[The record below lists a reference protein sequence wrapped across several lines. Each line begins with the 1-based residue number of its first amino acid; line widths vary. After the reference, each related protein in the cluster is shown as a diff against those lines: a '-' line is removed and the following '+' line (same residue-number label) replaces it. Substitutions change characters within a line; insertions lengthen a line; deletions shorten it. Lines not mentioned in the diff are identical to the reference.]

1 MRTIVHLADLHFG
14 DAELALVEPLIASVH
29 RCAPDVVAISGDL
42 TQRARR
48 AQFRAARAF
57 LDRLPAP
64 VIVVPGNHDVPLYNV
79 VARFLYP
86 LANYEHAIRTDLEP
100 LYADD
105 EIAVLGINT
114 ARSLT
119 FKGGRINEEQV
130 ARAQARLST
139 LPAHVLKI
147 VVTHHPFDLPEH
159 TRTREL
165 VGRAAMAMH
174 GLAACGVH
182 ILLSGHLH
190 AGRVGSTR
198 TRFTIEGHSALVV
211 QAGTALSRRRRGEA
225 NAFNVLRTTHGAVVV
240 ERHVWSDPENAFVL
254 RIRQD
259 IRFQDGHWLHA
270 AG

>member
-14 DAELALVEPLIASVH
+14 DADLTLVEPLIASVQG
-29 RCAPDVVAISGDL
+29 CTPDVVAISGDL

-64 VIVVPGNHDVPLYNV
+64 VIVVPGNHDVPFYNV
-79 VARFLYP
+79 VARFLHP
-86 LANYEHAIRTDLEP
+86 LARYERAVGCDLEP
-100 LYADD
+100 LFTDD

-114 ARSLT
+114 ARSFT
-119 FKGGRINEEQV
+119 FKRGRINEEQV
-130 ARAQARLST
+130 ARARTWLCA

-147 VVTHHPFDLPEH
+147 VVTHHPFDLPEDVNA
-159 TRTREL
+159 REL
-165 VGRAAMAMH
+165 VGRAAMAMR
-174 GLAACGVH
+174 GLAACGLH

-190 AGRVGSTR
+190 CGRADTTR
-198 TRFTIEGHSALVV
+198 ARFTIEGYSALVV

-225 NAFNVLRTTHGAVVV
+225 NAFNVLRTAHERVAV
-240 ERHVWSDPENAFVL
+240 ERHVWSDSEKAFMC
-254 RIRQD
+254 RSRQD
-259 IRFQDGHWLHA
+259 FRLQDGQWLRA